1 MAKGFK
7 DDKGR
12 FRLTGKRKGKSK
24 KKKSINVEI
33 VSVTLTPQT
42 INKVKNRQVKLIK
55 KKESNPSFSKA
66 INQYEI

>member
-1 MAKGFK
+1 MVIGFK
-7 DDKGR
+7 KGGR
-12 FRLTGKRKGKSK
+12 FRPTGKKGKSK
-24 KKKSINVEI
+24 KRKTIGVEI

-66 INQYEI
+66 INQLVDQA